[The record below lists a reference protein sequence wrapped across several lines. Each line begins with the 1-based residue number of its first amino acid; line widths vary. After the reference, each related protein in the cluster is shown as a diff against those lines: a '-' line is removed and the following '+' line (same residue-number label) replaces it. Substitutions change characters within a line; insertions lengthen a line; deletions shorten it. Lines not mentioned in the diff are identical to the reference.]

1 MPRFWNRCI
10 NSPPTASPIQL
21 ILCKVKQIPVRG
33 KKLYRCQDGTS
44 TAPPLAIAGK
54 SSAPVS

>member
-1 MPRFWNRCI
+1 MI
-10 NSPPTASPIQL
+10 PPKASPVQL

-33 KKLYRCQDGTS
+33 KKLIRCQDGTS
-44 TAPPLAIAGK
+44 LAPPLAIAGK